1 MVKEKIEDKETAKSV
16 KFTKFFN
23 PDSGPVKIYD
33 HKKEITILP
42 GEIVEGEEYAKYWLS
57 GQLVPFTKEN
67 VLSWAKRGSI
77 GARYL
82 MRSNP
87 SLFTEQE
94 FSEVKEGLKAKF
106 MDLTMDQWFEA
117 LRDITKPPAS
127 ELLGEDK
134 VKWVNLARFLNVSIP
149 KYSTKDDIY
158 NAICSKYDRQIFP
171 VEEKRVM

>member
-1 MVKEKIEDKETAKSV
+1 MEEEESVAVKFV
-16 KFTKFFN
+16 GFTKFFN

-42 GEIVEGEEYAKYWLS
+42 GEVVEGAEYAKYWHS

-82 MRSNP
+82 MRSHP
-87 SLFTEQE
+87 SLFTQQE
-94 FSEVKEGLKAKF
+94 FAEVKEGLKAKF
-106 MDLTMDQWFEA
+106 MDLTIDQWFEA
-117 LRDITKPPAS
+117 LRDTDRPPAS
-127 ELLGEDK
+127 ELLKNKLD
-134 VKWVNLARFLNVSIP
+134 WVNLARFLNVTIP